1 MPCGR
6 RYAPALTTF
15 RLRSRAVLPPI
26 PERGAVTAPG
36 THYCHL
42 VHDQTPP
49 LRFRTPPGWPTPSPE
64 WVELFQGAEPTAGW
78 SPAADVPPAPARWTF
93 WVPTRALRRRV
104 PRSALVLLSVGA
116 AVTVASFV
124 VAVVLWALGL
134 PAVFALPTLVAGAA
148 LWVVGVVRYGDR
160 ISEAVAEVR
169 AWSAARRAG
178 ELPPRVAQ
186 AHPDVAP
193 DEALAAWDADA
204 WTVPSARPFHEGTP
218 SRAIPRAQ
226 HVLAGV
232 TAGVAALVLLGGA
245 VVAAVPAVDSVGQ
258 ELSAASST
266 DGSGPSADDP
276 SGGDDAPQP
285 GWASD
290 DGSIKTY
297 WLAADDEWEATC
309 DMTPGTTTCDPW
321 EITSDH
327 SCTAIVTVGFFA
339 SADDDQ
345 PSRIEERTVTLTKGV
360 PLVLV
365 ENYDEEASDIGD
377 VTCATGDETDGDRV
391 TATQHEDTTV
401 ADADVPAGCD
411 EEDCVAFAVT
421 PSADCAAAA
430 VQFTV
435 DAAVGSLTKPHD
447 VAVVTPLH
455 AGKATDV
462 FVGGTEHASD
472 VHAGAVTCRTAS
484 DQPGYAANS

>member
-1 MPCGR
+1 M
-6 RYAPALTTF
+6 
-15 RLRSRAVLPPI
+15 LPPI

-64 WVELFQGAEPTAGW
+64 WVELYQGAEPAAGW
-78 SPAADVPPAPARWTF
+78 SPAADVPPAPAGWLF
-93 WVPTRALRRRV
+93 WALTRSMRRRL
-104 PRSALVLLSVGA
+104 PRSGTVVLNVGA
-116 AVTVASFV
+116 AATVASA
-124 VAVVLWALGL
+124 VAVAVLTVLGL

-148 LWVVGVVRYGDR
+148 LWVVGVVRRGDAV
-160 ISEAVAEVR
+160 IDAVAEVR
-169 AWSAARRAG
+169 AWAAERRAA
-178 ELPPRVAQ
+178 ELPARAAQ
-186 AHPDVAP
+186 AHPGATA
-193 DEALAAWDADA
+193 DEALGAWDAEA
-204 WTVPSARPFHEGTP
+204 WSIPAARAFTEGAP
-218 SRAIPRAQ
+218 SRALPRAL
-226 HVLAGV
+226 HTVAGF
-232 TAGVAALVLLGGA
+232 TAGAAALVLLGGSL
-245 VVAAVPAVDSVGQ
+245 VAAVPAVDSVGQ

-345 PSRIEERTVTLTKGV
+345 PSRVEERTVSLTKGV

-377 VTCATGDETDGDRV
+377 VTCATGGETDGDRV

-401 ADADVPAGCD
+401 ADADVPDGCD

-484 DQPGYAANS
+484 DQPGSATNS